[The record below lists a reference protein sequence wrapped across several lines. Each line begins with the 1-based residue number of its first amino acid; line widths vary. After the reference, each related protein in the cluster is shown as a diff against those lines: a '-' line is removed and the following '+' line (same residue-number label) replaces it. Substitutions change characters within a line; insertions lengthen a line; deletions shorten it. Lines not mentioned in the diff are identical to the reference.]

1 MPTGFKLN
9 AFDKMKFHAFL
20 KKLFRK
26 FHDLILIKLNF
37 FEENENCSEEIALVK
52 LFLELDDQITKGDK
66 NEPQAILVSLMTL
79 FLSFFSSSL
88 GAIFP

>member
-1 MPTGFKLN
+1 
-9 AFDKMKFHAFL
+9 MKT
-20 KKLFRK
+20 
-26 FHDLILIKLNF
+26 
-37 FEENENCSEEIALVK
+37 ENRSEEIALVK

-79 FLSFFSSSL
+79 FLSFFFSSSL